1 MLGGKTT
8 GLRAVQREA
17 QKPRQQAALFRLSRQ
32 ANLRCGPQ
40 MACSCAVC
48 PPWGGQEGSD
58 RVCPHTFFSGV
69 LITHQEH
76 LESGAGM
83 KLMYILHDT
92 KFNVFFPHK
101 GFLKLPHRLI
111 TQAASGP
118 GHS

>member
-1 MLGGKTT
+1 
-8 GLRAVQREA
+8 
-17 QKPRQQAALFRLSRQ
+17 
-32 ANLRCGPQ
+32 
-40 MACSCAVC
+40 
-48 PPWGGQEGSD
+48 
-58 RVCPHTFFSGV
+58 
-69 LITHQEH
+69 
-76 LESGAGM
+76 M